1 VPIYRQIIDQV
12 RILITSGRWPEGV
25 MLSAVRQ
32 MAVELEINLMTVS
45 KAYTR
50 LEAEGMVERVRGAGM
65 RVLSPTVVTAQ

>member
-1 VPIYRQIIDQV
+1 
-12 RILITSGRWPEGV
+12 

-32 MAVELEINLMTVS
+32 MALELEINLMTVS